1 MVEDIDVQSDPGVVD
16 RCVQFFTSHG
26 EFEKAIDLLVK
37 VGKVHIMEWIFLSLH
52 SITT

>member
-1 MVEDIDVQSDPGVVD
+1 MEDIDVQSDPVVID

-37 VGKVHIMEWIFLSLH
+37 VGKVSHINVLTSLM
-52 SITT
+52 